1 MGCSV
6 VVMISKIIKIFAVPY
21 SDFPA
26 FFEILRRAEV
36 AEDQVRRCNVVSGH
50 SIQTMPGQ
58 LSYACWRVDDPIFS
72 ICDDSREKVGWMRYS
87 PVWVFFS
94 LVVGHITFGVH
105 EFHGTNKSAWT
116 FIHQFVIAVV
126 FGTHG
131 GLTNVKPVIYNN
143 RQFTVRP
150 GLDSELFMR
159 AERIKLNTTQVW
171 ELL

>member
-1 MGCSV
+1 
-6 VVMISKIIKIFAVPY
+6 
-21 SDFPA
+21 
-26 FFEILRRAEV
+26 
-36 AEDQVRRCNVVSGH
+36 
-50 SIQTMPGQ
+50 
-58 LSYACWRVDDPIFS
+58 
-72 ICDDSREKVGWMRYS
+72 
-87 PVWVFFS
+87 
-94 LVVGHITFGVH
+94 VH